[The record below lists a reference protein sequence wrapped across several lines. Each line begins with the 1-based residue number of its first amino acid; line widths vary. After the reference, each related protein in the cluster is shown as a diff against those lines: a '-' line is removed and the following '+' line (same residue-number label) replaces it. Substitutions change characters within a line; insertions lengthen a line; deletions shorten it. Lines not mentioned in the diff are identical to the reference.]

1 MSPCP
6 SLALSSA
13 VECRLALATSFQ
25 PGVGYFLA
33 EAALG
38 VGSGVFFPFFLA
50 QCFPGLTEGFILVSF
65 VLPFVHCLEGHSS
78 NLFSGVEGTHIAPS
92 SIAFSGYFFSG
103 CCFFKGSGKALDYYN
118 LGLHCFSFCSFV
130 NLVGDAVDDILI
142 AGEVLDP
149 GICFCVEDEGEK
161 WGPRFLCLLD
171 GFFVEITLVTFLGLR
186 S

>member
-6 SLALSSA
+6 SLALSRA
-13 VECRLALATSFQ
+13 VKCKLALATSFQ

-38 VGSGVFFPFFLA
+38 VGSGVFFPFFLT

-92 SIAFSGYFFSG
+92 IITLSGCFFSG
-103 CCFFKGSGKALDYYN
+103 CSFFKGSGKALDYSY
-118 LGLHCFSFCSFV
+118 LSLHCFSFCIFV
-130 NLVGDAVDDILI
+130 NLVGDAVDHVLI
-142 AGEVLDP
+142 ACEVLDP
-149 GICFCVEDEGEK
+149 GIYFCIEDEGVK
-161 WGPRFLCLLD
+161 WGTQFLCLLK
-171 GFFVEITLVTFLGLR
+171 GFFVEVTFVAFLSLR